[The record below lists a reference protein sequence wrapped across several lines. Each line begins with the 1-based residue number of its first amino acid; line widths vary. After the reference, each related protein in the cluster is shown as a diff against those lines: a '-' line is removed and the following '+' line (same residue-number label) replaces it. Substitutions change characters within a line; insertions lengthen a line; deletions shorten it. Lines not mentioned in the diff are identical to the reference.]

1 MITKI
6 TAALLA
12 VTLFASCSTTTT
24 TAKRTTLRETTAA
37 RLASTDTTS
46 TEAFPPAEGPDAV
59 ADGPMDLERNP
70 AIVPTPLLRTS
81 AAGGL

>member
-12 VTLFASCSTTTT
+12 VTLFASCSSTTTT
-24 TAKRTTLRETTAA
+24 TKRTTLRETNAA
-37 RLASTDTTS
+37 RLASTDTT
-46 TEAFPPAEGPDAV
+46 EAYPPAEGPDAV
-59 ADGPMDLERNP
+59 AAGPADLEHNP
-70 AIVPTPLLRTS
+70 AIVPSPLLRSS